1 MKRFILP
8 KKIKF
13 PGGFVI
19 KVVEVDLTNDEDA
32 NWSYDM
38 QGNGIIQLRKGMT
51 QGQQRYYLSHE
62 MTHAVIDWHHY
73 MIAEGGTQ

>member
-19 KVVEVDLTNDEDA
+19 KVVEVTLTNDEDA

-38 QGNGIIQLRKGMT
+38 QGNGVIQLKKGMT
-51 QGQQRYYLSHE
+51 QAQQKYSLSHE
-62 MTHAVIDWHHY
+62 LLHAVADYHHF
-73 MIAEGGTQ
+73 MITQGGTR